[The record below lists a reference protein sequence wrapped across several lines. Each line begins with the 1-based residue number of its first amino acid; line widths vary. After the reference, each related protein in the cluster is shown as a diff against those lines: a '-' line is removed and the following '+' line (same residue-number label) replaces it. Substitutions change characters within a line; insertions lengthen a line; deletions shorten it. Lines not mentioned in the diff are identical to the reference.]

1 MTEHLG
7 HGKNELIVSDIK
19 VAYRLG
25 CLASSSVGA
34 IHSAYCCTT
43 CPSSDM
49 RSLKAPHDGHKTE
62 SSIPGVTTLGVIPPR
77 RPLRGLESPT
87 LAAVPAAP
95 ESLPRAGT
103 HSSSPMEC
111 PLALSHIIAT
121 GWQIRKTRR
130 HASFW

>member
-87 LAAVPAAP
+87 LDAVPAAP
-95 ESLPRAGT
+95 ESLPRAGICGNLSKEL
-103 HSSSPMEC
+103 HSR
-111 PLALSHIIAT
+111 T
-121 GWQIRKTRR
+121 DRKTGLV
-130 HASFW
+130 HYISLVL